1 EAQRKAA
8 QDVLRLNVYPE
19 TKEKMLEIVRKA
31 YTTLPDFQKVP
42 NFKLLEFGRKE
53 VLKEKREISA
63 DYHQT
68 IADELLFLGLYDEGT
83 PELEKSQQ
91 SENTNPKS
99 KIQNPKSEVEYTLAV
114 FYKRGDMANRAV
126 AFIEPLWKNVPAD
139 YQIELIPRDQAELLY
154 PAPYADSLVK
164 YAPERSVDPRFVL
177 SIMRQE
183 SRYRADVK
191 SVAAARGLMQFIST
205 TSNQIARELKRA
217 NFRQDDLYDPP
228 TAILFG
234 AQYLSNIYKLFPN
247 QHAAVAASYNGGEDN
262 VKRWLVRSKS
272 DLPDRYV
279 PEIVFSQS
287 KDYAYKVM
295 ANFRVYQIF
304 YDENLKAK

>member
-1 EAQRKAA
+1 MKPELAGS
-8 QDVLRLNVYPE
+8 NVNS
-19 TKEKMLEIVRKA
+19 
-31 YTTLPDFQKVP
+31 LPD
-42 NFKLLEFGRKE
+42 
-53 VLKEKREISA
+53 KRIS
-63 DYHQT
+63 
-68 IADELLFLGLYDEGT
+68 
-83 PELEKSQQ
+83 KSD
-91 SENTNPKS
+91 
-99 KIQNPKSEVEYTLAV
+99 IDYTLAV

-164 YAPERSVDPRFVL
+164 YAPERAVDPRFVL

-205 TSNQIARELKRA
+205 TSNQIARELKQE
-217 NFRQDDLYDPP
+217 NFRQDELYNPP

-234 AQYLSNIYKLFPN
+234 AQYLSNLYKLFPA

-295 ANFRVYQIF
+295 ANFRVYQVF